1 MKKPIVI
8 SGISTT
14 PKNVP
19 SLSEEAPPV
28 VVGIPSKDQSAA
40 YAQEAKTAA
49 ELAEKYA
56 EEASQTSQEAV
67 EIHNTSPDAHSTLF
81 SQKLT
86 TPEGGL
92 PGQVLVKTEEGE
104 GWGDVSS
111 TSIGG
116 VSGDINLSDGLEIDS
131 ETKTMGIGNASVQS
145 LTIADGGITQD
156 IDVSLGGKAFFI
168 GKNTTPV
175 TGSNYYFAYQFSHGG
190 AYLQAKRIDIG
201 GRIYNATVAI
211 MGDVNFFDG
220 RVNISDRA
228 TSFTC
233 HSPTATFAS
242 ATTFNGTTIFN
253 NDVTAAVIR
262 PQNDILH
269 IGNYANLYDPQ
280 YANKSYLNIENSG
293 VHANISAGFFDGNGN
308 RQVAQIHFNSTV
320 WFHKTLASD
329 SIIWAQGEF
338 WSGKLAKFKGSF
350 LTYEEGLAKVDLI
363 DSAGRQILFL
373 DNSEATPTLRIG
385 SRTGST
391 DETKNAREVSIFSR
405 NSGMWS
411 SGGGWFFKGRLFDST
426 TSTRYTLTGTPEVIN
441 ATWTFNADIVNS
453 TGVFRVPDGVTAK
466 LGDYVEAPTV
476 ADANK
481 VWFELGKYTDSNATL
496 TAYRVNASGFRTPT
510 SIRLG
515 SAGDS
520 SIAVL
525 GNFINYGSST
535 MIGGVSFQAG
545 VTRTTKLNPL
555 PEDVMNKQMVD
566 TAIADAGGHTTIDG
580 VAGDI
585 LLSDGITIDPDT
597 KTLGLG
603 DIVADSVNLPNA
615 DSSATING
623 SILSGSHGVNR
634 IALLNAYGIG
644 LISSVPEYNQLAIG
658 GDKVLDIGYGR
669 CVDRLSLLALGCG
682 INLMLEGIFVNGAM
696 WKGTSGG
703 KGRYLASKE
712 NESVSGDWTFNAN
725 VIFNSSISN
734 ITGVYKTGK
743 GTKICLGDYVQTPTV
758 ADAGKRFLEITNQS
772 SASLAT
778 EFSTKVVTSTGSFSS
793 ETYSVFK
800 DSFLEGNSITA
811 NVNLLVKGASTLRG
825 VSTFNGAV
833 IANAGLTNTT
843 GIFLLPN
850 KQNRFGQYVENPTID
865 DASKGWLML
874 EHSVN
879 TGIDVTLYAE
889 YVSSTGSVAGGQIRF
904 GSAVVCNT
912 SLLVFDNVDF
922 RSTLRVGG
930 DIRALAG
937 TIITPMST
945 APTRIG
951 DYVANPSTADAGKL
965 WIEISK
971 KDGYIELSGK
981 EVVNTNGTVSVQNY
995 PVRVP
1000 GMIRYE
1006 ELTEAEFAALSRPLP
1021 GDVIYRTTQN

>member
-1 MKKPIVI
+1 MDFTQLDLHVV
-8 SGISTT
+8 SGIPFKLFIQFKDEDDEKVDVSELVMTCAARQSGIIHKGT
-14 PKNVP
+14 VTAIDSGF
-19 SLSEEAPPV
+19 SLEFPFLKKGNAVWDCLLISQYVTIPLLGGDITVVDRNSATEE
-28 VVGIPSKDQSAA
+28 IPSTMQIGLSYPISTEERVVIKSITSPALDGLVA
-40 YAQEAKTAA
+40 EAKQYSDSAKDSAEQAKEYADTANNA
-49 ELAEKYA
+49 VQGIDDRIKEHNLSKDAHSALLAEK
-56 EEASQTSQEAV
+56 
-67 EIHNTSPDAHSTLF
+67 
-81 SQKLT
+81 LT
-86 TPEGGL
+86 VPEGGL
-92 PGQVLVKTEEGE
+92 PGQVLVKTEDGQKWGE
-104 GWGDVSS
+104 NAGTTID
-111 TSIGG
+111 G
-116 VSGDINLSDGLEIDS
+116 VSGEINLSDGLEIDS
-131 ETKTMGIGNASVQS
+131 ETKTMGIGNAAVQS

-156 IDVSLGGKAFFI
+156 IDVPLGGKAFFI

-253 NDVTAAVIR
+253 NDVTR
-262 PQNDILH
+262 
-269 IGNYANLYDPQ
+269 
-280 YANKSYLNIENSG
+280 K
-293 VHANISAGFFDGNGN
+293 
-308 RQVAQIHFNSTV
+308 
-320 WFHKTLASD
+320 
-329 SIIWAQGEF
+329 
-338 WSGKLAKFKGSF
+338 
-350 LTYEEGLAKVDLI
+350 
-363 DSAGRQILFL
+363 
-373 DNSEATPTLRIG
+373 
-385 SRTGST
+385 
-391 DETKNAREVSIFSR
+391 
-405 NSGMWS
+405 
-411 SGGGWFFKGRLFDST
+411 
-426 TSTRYTLTGTPEVIN
+426 
-441 ATWTFNADIVNS
+441 
-453 TGVFRVPDGVTAK
+453 
-466 LGDYVEAPTV
+466 
-476 ADANK
+476 
-481 VWFELGKYTDSNATL
+481 
-496 TAYRVNASGFRTPT
+496 
-510 SIRLG
+510 
-515 SAGDS
+515 
-520 SIAVL
+520 
-525 GNFINYGSST
+525 
-535 MIGGVSFQAG
+535 
-545 VTRTTKLNPL
+545 TKLSPL
-555 PEDVMNKQMVD
+555 AEDVMNKQMVD
-566 TAIADAGGHTTIDG
+566 TAIADAGGHTAIDG

-585 LLSDGITIDPDT
+585 LLSDGLTMNPET

-603 DIVADSVNLPNA
+603 DIVADSVNLSNA

-634 IALLNAYGIG
+634 IALLNEYGIG

-658 GDKVLDIGYGR
+658 GDKVLDMGYGR

-682 INLMLEGIFVNGAM
+682 INLIPEGIFVNGAM

-843 GIFLLPN
+843 GTFLLPN

-930 DIRALAG
+930 NIRALAG
-937 TIITPMST
+937 NIVTPMST
-945 APTRIG
+945 TPTRIG

-965 WIEISK
+965 WIEIAK

-981 EVVNTNGTVSVQNY
+981 EVVNTDGTVSVHDY
-995 PVRVP
+995 PVRIP

-1006 ELTEAEFAALSRPLP
+1006 ELTEAEFAALPRPLP
-1021 GDVIYRTTQN
+1021 SDVIYRTTQN

>member
-1 MKKPIVI
+1 MIFLAEQRKLLFDNKDLVRFLQVKRGDELNFSIDISLEEENLSYQFTAKEMGQYSENPILLFSGVAVGKKAEFTLEANTVQLDNLFVNDEKQIELMCEFAVWRDEGILKSLNEITLTVFNKITGHGEVDENGGEYPPASELVTFSEMTEEVSRQIEELGAHTSIENVAGALKLSSELKIEPETKTI
-8 SGISTT
+8 SFAESIESKSSWDFSGEIKRTT
-14 PKNVP
+14 KEEPENGDLMNLEMLKKA
-19 SLSEEAPPV
+19 LEEA
-28 VVGIPSKDQSAA
+28 GS
-40 YAQEAKTAA
+40 
-49 ELAEKYA
+49 
-56 EEASQTSQEAV
+56 
-67 EIHNTSPDAHSTLF
+67 H
-81 SQKLT
+81 
-86 TPEGGL
+86 
-92 PGQVLVKTEEGE
+92 
-104 GWGDVSS
+104 

-116 VSGDINLSDGLEIDS
+116 VSGEINLSDGLEIDS

-156 IDVSLGGKAFFI
+156 IDVSLGGKEFFI
-168 GKNTTPV
+168 GKTTTPV

-190 AYLQAKRIDIG
+190 AYLQAKRIDSG
-201 GRIYNATVAI
+201 GGIYSATVAI
-211 MGDVNFFDG
+211 MGNVNFFDG
-220 RVNISDRA
+220 TFNISNRI

-233 HSPTATFAS
+233 GAPFTQNGIS
-242 ATTFNGTTIFN
+242 TFNGIASFN
-253 NDVTAAVIR
+253 NDVTR
-262 PQNDILH
+262 
-269 IGNYANLYDPQ
+269 
-280 YANKSYLNIENSG
+280 K
-293 VHANISAGFFDGNGN
+293 
-308 RQVAQIHFNSTV
+308 
-320 WFHKTLASD
+320 
-329 SIIWAQGEF
+329 
-338 WSGKLAKFKGSF
+338 
-350 LTYEEGLAKVDLI
+350 
-363 DSAGRQILFL
+363 
-373 DNSEATPTLRIG
+373 
-385 SRTGST
+385 
-391 DETKNAREVSIFSR
+391 
-405 NSGMWS
+405 
-411 SGGGWFFKGRLFDST
+411 
-426 TSTRYTLTGTPEVIN
+426 
-441 ATWTFNADIVNS
+441 
-453 TGVFRVPDGVTAK
+453 
-466 LGDYVEAPTV
+466 
-476 ADANK
+476 
-481 VWFELGKYTDSNATL
+481 
-496 TAYRVNASGFRTPT
+496 
-510 SIRLG
+510 
-515 SAGDS
+515 
-520 SIAVL
+520 
-525 GNFINYGSST
+525 
-535 MIGGVSFQAG
+535 
-545 VTRTTKLNPL
+545 TKLSPL
-555 PEDVMNKQMVD
+555 AEDVMNKQMVD

-585 LLSDGITIDPDT
+585 LLSDGITIDPNT

-615 DSSATING
+615 DSTVTLNG
-623 SILSGSHGVNR
+623 SILSGSHGVKD
-634 IALLNAYGIG
+634 IALLNEYGIG

-658 GDKVLDIGYGR
+658 GDKVLDMGYGR

-682 INLMLEGIFVNGAM
+682 INLMPGGIFVNGAM
-696 WKGTSGG
+696 WKGTSGT

-712 NESVSGDWTFNAN
+712 NESVSGNWTFNAN

-734 ITGVYKTGK
+734 ITGVYQTGK
-743 GTKICLGDYVQTPTV
+743 GTKIRLGDYVEAPTV

-843 GIFLLPN
+843 GTFLLPN

-912 SLLVFDNVDF
+912 SLLVFDNADF

-937 TIITPMST
+937 NIVTPMST
-945 APTRIG
+945 TPTRIG

-965 WIEISK
+965 WIEIAK

-981 EVVNTNGTVSVQNY
+981 EVVNTDGAVSVQEC
-995 PVRVP
+995 PVRIP
-1000 GMIRYE
+1000 GMISYE
-1006 ELTEAEFAALSRPLP
+1006 ELTEAEFAALPRPLP